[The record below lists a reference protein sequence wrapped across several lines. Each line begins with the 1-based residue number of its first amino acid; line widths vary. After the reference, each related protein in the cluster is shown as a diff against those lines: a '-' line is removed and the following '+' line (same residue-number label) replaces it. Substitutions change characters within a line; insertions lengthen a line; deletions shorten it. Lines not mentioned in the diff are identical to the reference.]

1 MPHAQICSGYIKSVL
16 QQHLR
21 AVHSDSTRVGRLRL
35 VGRAVRQTYCVMVPG
50 PVGGV
55 RRAIC
60 RVLTSN
66 TPAALTPGETAPNYP
81 KLPRTADTNDSV
93 CRAPKGAGVVGA
105 IRARATLRLHDGVSC
120 SLELAW
126 ANKKQK
132 KTPKIRRRYG
142 TQRAARPIIYA
153 TGVVW

>member
-1 MPHAQICSGYIKSVL
+1 MPNAKLCSGDIKSVL
-16 QQHLR
+16 QQHVR
-21 AVHSDSTRVGRLRL
+21 VVHSDSTRVGRLRL

-50 PVGGV
+50 PVGGA
-55 RRAIC
+55 RRAIR

-81 KLPRTADTNDSV
+81 KLPRTADSNDSV
-93 CRAPKGAGVVGA
+93 CRAPNGAGVVGA

-126 ANKKQK
+126 QIKNKNS
-132 KTPKIRRRYG
+132 PKIRRRYG

>member
-1 MPHAQICSGYIKSVL
+1 MSWCRVL
-16 QQHLR
+16 H
-21 AVHSDSTRVGRLRL
+21 
-35 VGRAVRQTYCVMVPG
+35 
-50 PVGGV
+50 GGV

-126 ANKKQK
+126 QIKNKKL
-132 KTPKIRRRYG
+132 TEN
-142 TQRAARPIIYA
+142 
-153 TGVVW
+153 